1 MTTASARTSV
11 PGTGAIDA
19 SPGLTTTDV
28 LLRLERDGANV
39 LPEPV
44 HENPWAMFARQLT
57 HLLALLL
64 WVGAGLAL
72 LAGMPELSAAIVV
85 IVLLNALFAFVQEYR
100 ADRSTQELKALLPAT
115 ARVVRN
121 GTESDVPVQDLV
133 VDDVVLLTAGA
144 RIAADML
151 LVEAGRFA
159 VDESMVT
166 GESGAVP
173 REVGQPVLAGTFVMS
188 GEARAVVS
196 ATGPRTTIASIAS
209 MTAQAERH
217 ASPLTLQLNRVVRVV
232 ALIAALTGVLLGVAA
247 LLLGLPA
254 AEAFLFG
261 VGVTVALVPEGLLPT
276 VTLSLA
282 HGARL
287 MATQHALVRRLDA
300 VETLGATTFICTDKT
315 GTLTQNRMSVV
326 EIVTPAGTVTVHGH
340 GYDPVGT
347 FGGSQEARDLAPRV
361 AAAALA
367 CVSGRA
373 VQRHDGWTVDGDPM
387 DAAIHCLALRL
398 GLPASTGRPERVP
411 YTAERL
417 LSSALLDGRVA
428 VLGAPEAVL
437 ARSAPTSQAVH
448 DRLLALTASGSRVL
462 AVASRSWT
470 SAAGEDM
477 EHDLEFLGLLALQD
491 PPRPDV
497 SDALRLCRQAGI
509 RVAMLTGDHPRT
521 ARAIAEEV
529 GLLGP
534 LGTVLD
540 GGSLP
545 DDDTTLAELLD
556 NAHGAVVARVTP
568 AGKLR
573 IAAALRARGHVV
585 AMTGDGVND
594 APALRESDVGVA
606 MGASGS
612 DVARESAD
620 LVLLDDHFATIVR
633 AIEQGRATFQNVRR
647 FLTYHLTDNV
657 AELAPFALWAL
668 TGGSFPLAIGVLQV
682 LALDIGTDMLPA
694 LALGREPPRRGL
706 MEGLRRR
713 VLVDRGL
720 LTRSFGVLGAT
731 EAATSLGA
739 FAIVLVHGGWRWGTT
754 PEPGLLAVA
763 SGTAFTAIA
772 LGQMANAFACRS
784 TRRPVWRIPLRDN
797 VWVLTAVAA
806 EIGLLLAFLGIPW
819 LAGLLGGAWPST
831 LGWLAALT
839 CPAAVVL
846 VDTWSKRRPPSG
858 EKRPSGGGTKPEGKT
873 NVPPRGDP
881 GL

>member
-1 MTTASARTSV
+1 
-11 PGTGAIDA
+11 
-19 SPGLTTTDV
+19 
-28 LLRLERDGANV
+28 
-39 LPEPV
+39 
-44 HENPWAMFARQLT
+44 MFARQLT

-85 IVLLNALFAFVQEYR
+85 IVLLNALFAFVQDYR
-100 ADRSTQELKALLPAT
+100 ADRSTQKLRALLPAT

-121 GTESDVPVQDLV
+121 GAESDISVQDLV
-133 VDDVVLLTAGA
+133 VDDVVLLTGGD

-166 GESGAVP
+166 GESGGVP
-173 REVGQPVLAGTFVMS
+173 RGVGQPVLAGTFVMS

-209 MTAQAERH
+209 LTAHAERH
-217 ASPLTLQLNRVVRVV
+217 MSPLTLQLNRVVKVV
-232 ALIAALTGVLLGVAA
+232 AVIAALTGVLLGIAS

-261 VGVTVALVPEGLLPT
+261 VGVSVALVPEGLLPT

-282 HGARL
+282 HGAQL
-287 MATQHALVRRLDA
+287 MAGQQALVRRLDA

-326 EIVTPAGTVTVHGH
+326 EVVTPVGTVTVHGR

-347 FGGSQEARDLAPRV
+347 VGGDPEARQLAPRV
-361 AAAALA
+361 AATALA

-373 VQRHDGWTVDGDPM
+373 VQRAESWTVDGDPM
-387 DAAIHCLALRL
+387 DAAVHCLSLRL
-398 GLPASTGRPERVP
+398 GVPTPTMRPDRVP

-417 LSSALLDGRVA
+417 LSSALVDGRVA

-437 ARSAPTSQAVH
+437 ARCAATSPSVH
-448 DRLLALTASGSRVL
+448 DRLSALTDAGRRVL
-462 AVASRSWT
+462 AVATRSW
-470 SAAGEDM
+470 SGAAGEEM

-497 SDALRLCRQAGI
+497 SKALHLCRKAGI

-545 DDDTTLAELLD
+545 DDAALAELLD
-556 NAHGAVVARVTP
+556 NDHGAVVARVTP

-573 IAAALRARGHVV
+573 IAQALRARGHVV

-612 DVARESAD
+612 DVARESSD

-713 VLVDRGL
+713 VLVDRSL

-731 EAATSLGA
+731 EAAMSLGA
-739 FAIVLVHGGWRWGTT
+739 FAGVLLHGGWRWGTT

-763 SGTAFTAIA
+763 SGTAFAAIA

-784 TRRPVWRIPLRDN
+784 TSRQVWRISLRDN
-797 VWVLTAVAA
+797 LWVLAAVAA
-806 EIGLLLAFLGIPW
+806 ELVLLLTFLGVPW
-819 LAGLLGGAWPST
+819 LAELLGGAWPST
-831 LGWLAALT
+831 LGWLAAMAS
-839 CPAAVVL
+839 PAAVIT
-846 VDTWSKRRPPSG
+846 VDTWAKQ
-858 EKRPSGGGTKPEGKT
+858 
-873 NVPPRGDP
+873 RGRAAR
-881 GL
+881 

>member
-1 MTTASARTSV
+1 MTTTSARTSA
-11 PGTGAIDA
+11 PEAARSTAA
-19 SPGLTTTDV
+19 APGLTTTDV
-28 LLRLERDGANV
+28 LLRLERDGANA
-39 LPEPV
+39 LPEPAR
-44 HENPWAMFARQLT
+44 ESTWAMFARQLT

-85 IVLLNALFAFVQEYR
+85 IVLLNALFAFIQDFR
-100 ADRSTQELKALLPAT
+100 ADRSTQELRALLPAT

-121 GTESDVPVQDLV
+121 GAEADVPVQDLV
-133 VDDVVLLTAGA
+133 VDDVVLLSAGA
-144 RIAADML
+144 RIAADMVL
-151 LVEAGRFA
+151 IESGRFA

-166 GESGAVP
+166 GESGAVS
-173 REVGQPVLAGTFVMS
+173 REPGEPVLAGTFVMS
-188 GEARAVVS
+188 GEARAVVT

-217 ASPLTLQLNRVVRVV
+217 TSPLTLQLNRVVRVV
-232 ALIAALTGVLLGVAA
+232 AVIAALTGVLLGFAA
-247 LLLGLPA
+247 VLLGLPP

-261 VGVTVALVPEGLLPT
+261 VGVSVALVPEGLLPT

-282 HGARL
+282 HGAQL
-287 MATQHALVRRLDA
+287 MARQHALVRRLDA

-326 EIVTPAGTVTVHGH
+326 EVVTPVGTLEVHGR

-347 FGGSQEARDLAPRV
+347 FGGSQEARDLAPRI
-361 AAAALA
+361 AASALA

-373 VQRHDGWTVDGDPM
+373 VQRHDGWSVDGDPM
-387 DAAIHCLALRL
+387 DAAVHCLSLRL
-398 GLPASTGRPERVP
+398 GLPTVADRPERVP

-417 LSSALLDGRVA
+417 LSSALVDGRVS

-437 ARSAPTSQAVH
+437 ARCAPTSPLVQE
-448 DRLLALTASGSRVL
+448 RLAALTDGGRRVL
-462 AVASRSWT
+462 AVGTRTWSGP
-470 SAAGEDM
+470 AGEEM

-497 SDALRLCRQAGI
+497 SESLRRCRQAGI

-521 ARAIAEEV
+521 ARAIAEQV

-545 DDDTTLAELLD
+545 ADDDALAQLLD
-556 NAHGAVVARVTP
+556 NDHGAVVARVTP

-573 IAAALRARGHVV
+573 IARALRARGHVV

-612 DVARESAD
+612 DVARESSD

-633 AIEQGRATFQNVRR
+633 AIEQGRATFQNVKR

-694 LALGREPPRRGL
+694 LALGREPPRGGL

-713 VLVDRGL
+713 VLVDRHL
-720 LTRSFGVLGAT
+720 LIRAFGVLGAT
-731 EAATSLGA
+731 EAAMSLCA
-739 FAIVLVHGGWRWGTT
+739 FALVLVHGGWRWGTS
-754 PEPGLLAVA
+754 PDPGLLAVA
-763 SGTAFTAIA
+763 SGTAFAAIA
-772 LGQMANAFACRS
+772 FGQMANAFACRS
-784 TRRPVWRIPLRDN
+784 TSRPVWRIPLREN
-797 VWVLTAVAA
+797 LWVLAAVAA
-806 EIGLLLAFLGIPW
+806 ELVLLLTFVGVPW
-819 LAGLLGGAWPST
+819 LADLLGGAWPST
-831 LGWLAALT
+831 LGWLAALVS
-839 CPAAVVL
+839 PAAVIG
-846 VDTWSKRRPPSG
+846 VDTWFKRRGPAAH
-858 EKRPSGGGTKPEGKT
+858 
-873 NVPPRGDP
+873 
-881 GL
+881 